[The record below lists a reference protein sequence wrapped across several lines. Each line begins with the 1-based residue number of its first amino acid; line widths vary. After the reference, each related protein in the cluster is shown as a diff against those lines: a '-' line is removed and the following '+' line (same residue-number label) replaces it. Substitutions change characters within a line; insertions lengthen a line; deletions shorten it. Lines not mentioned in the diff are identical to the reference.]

1 MAQKP
6 TMKKVL
12 LSLLTTGLLTFSVN
26 AQDNSLLYEVTGNGL
41 QQPSYLFGTFHLVCP
56 NDLVLSDAT
65 KKAMTDAQQL
75 YLELDF
81 DDPALMQ
88 GMMKAMTLTDG
99 KTVKDYLSAD
109 DYAILEK
116 YFSEKLKMNPAQMSR
131 MTPIA
136 LTSMLYMTLLPCQ
149 MASYDLTF
157 AQMAS
162 KDKKEILGL
171 ESLDAQLAAFNK
183 IPMEEQLKGLVDA
196 AKKPEEAQAEFTKF
210 IDTYKS
216 QDLVKLQD
224 AMKKSQ
230 YSGSDFSKYEDDLL
244 NKRNQNWIP
253 VIEKAAKEKPT
264 FFAFGAGHLVGDQG
278 VLKLLRARGY
288 SVKAVKQ

>member
-56 NDLVLSDAT
+56 NDLVLSNAT

>member
-1 MAQKP
+1 
-6 TMKKVL
+6 MKKVL

>member
-1 MAQKP
+1 
-6 TMKKVL
+6 MKKAL
-12 LSLLTTGLLTFSVN
+12 LSLLTTGLLTLSAN

-41 QQPSYLFGTFHLVCP
+41 PQPSYLYGTFHLVCP
-56 NDLVLSDAT
+56 TDLVLSDAT
-65 KKAMTDAQQL
+65 KKAVTDAQQL

-157 AQMAS
+157 AQMAT

-183 IPMEEQLKGLVDA
+183 IPMEEQLKSLVDA
-196 AKKPEEAQAEFTKF
+196 AKKPEEAQAEFVKF

-230 YSGSDFSKYEDDLL
+230 YGGNDFSKYEDDLL

-288 SVKAVKQ
+288 SVKAVK